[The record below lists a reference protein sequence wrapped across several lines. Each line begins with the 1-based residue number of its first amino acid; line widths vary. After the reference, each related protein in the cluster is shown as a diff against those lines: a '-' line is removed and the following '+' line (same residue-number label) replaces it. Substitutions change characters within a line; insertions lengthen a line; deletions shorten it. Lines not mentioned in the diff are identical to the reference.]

1 MSIRALVRVTCA
13 AALLAVCVA
22 GSANAQP
29 LDRRTNFTFRNP
41 TSVPG
46 VTLAPGEYQFRVI
59 DSYTR
64 DVVQVLS
71 ADGMKPYAMFFT
83 IPLWRPDPAKDSELA
98 FMETAAGMPQ
108 ADDVTAV
115 LVQRRARPEVVRT
128 FERSFEALPALAEFT
143 AETFATLGLGPEIRG
158 RADFVLEELFT
169 NMVKYGR
176 GSAAPIRVGVAGHGD
191 GAMLTLVDRD
201 VDRFDVTAAPDVD
214 TGRSIDER
222 EPGGLGLHL
231 IRKLADRIAYE
242 YADASR
248 ESRITVWLN
257 GRGEARAGASG
268 RGGTDAGT

>member
-83 IPLWRPDPAKDSELA
+83 LPLWRPDPAKDSELA
-98 FMETAAGMPQ
+98 FMETAAGMLQ
-108 ADDVTAV
+108 AVKTWYYIGESTGREFLYPKEQARLLAQGTGEYIPTTEAVPGVTET
-115 LVQRRARPEVVRT
+115 PEVAWITPEGEETPAPPAEVAEAQPV
-128 FERSFEALPALAEFT
+128 FEEAPPAAPPEPEALPKTDSATTTRVLGAGLLLMAAL
-143 AETFATLGLGPEIRG
+143 
-158 RADFVLEELFT
+158 VL
-169 NMVKYGR
+169 R
-176 GSAAPIRVGVAGHGD
+176 RV
-191 GAMLTLVDRD
+191 
-201 VDRFDVTAAPDVD
+201 
-214 TGRSIDER
+214 RS
-222 EPGGLGLHL
+222 L
-231 IRKLADRIAYE
+231 I
-242 YADASR
+242 
-248 ESRITVWLN
+248 
-257 GRGEARAGASG
+257 
-268 RGGTDAGT
+268 